1 MSVSVNG
8 SVSICVSV
16 FLCSVSKTV
25 SLLHTSL
32 VVTDAAVPPSIVME
46 SLVKVSLPQHLV
58 VLNASQS
65 HDDFGIVSY
74 EWSPH
79 PQNLAIGVSE

>member
-1 MSVSVNG
+1 VYVCVCVVCVTSVSLV
-8 SVSICVSV
+8 
-16 FLCSVSKTV
+16 
-25 SLLHTSL
+25 HTSVL
-32 VVTDAAVPPSIVME
+32 VIDAAVPPSIVTE
-46 SLVKVSLPQHLV
+46 SQVKVSLPQHLV

-79 PQNLAIGVSE
+79 PQNLAIGVSVPQQDHVQI